1 MLAWWTP
8 ADDSDRRPAAIRTA
22 GWRCFGTPGMPP
34 VPTPV
39 PHPSSRVLAGPPE
52 RVSRLQ
58 IYERLIAENR
68 RPLLHYIYSLVLNE
82 ADAEDLVQR
91 TSLVMWRKFDEF
103 DESRSFLAWANG
115 IAFLEVQNFRRTA
128 AAGRLRFS
136 NEVVQGIADRCAQSQ
151 RIEEKQRT
159 AALDACLKL
168 LSERDRQLVEAVYWD
183 AQDYELAAKRCGM
196 ALQTAYNRMRIL
208 RVKLL
213 DCVKRRLQSESCHE
227 E

>member
-1 MLAWWTP
+1 L
-8 ADDSDRRPAAIRTA
+8 D
-22 GWRCFGTPGMPP
+22 G
-34 VPTPV
+34 
-39 PHPSSRVLAGPPE
+39 PSE
-52 RVSRLQ
+52 RVSRLKA
-58 IYERLIAENR
+58 YERLIAENR

-103 DESRSFLAWANG
+103 DASRSFLAWANG

-136 NEVVQGIADRCAQSQ
+136 NEVVQGIADRCAQKQ
-151 RIEEKQRT
+151 LPDEKLRT
-159 AALDACLKL
+159 TALETCLKQ
-168 LSERDRQLVEAVYWD
+168 LSERDRQLVQAVYWD
-183 AQDYELAAKRCGM
+183 GQDYELAAKTCGM

-213 DCVKRRLQSESCHE
+213 DCVKRRLQPESLP
-227 E
+227 

>member
-1 MLAWWTP
+1 LK
-8 ADDSDRRPAAIRTA
+8 
-22 GWRCFGTPGMPP
+22 
-34 VPTPV
+34 V
-39 PHPSSRVLAGPPE
+39 
-52 RVSRLQ
+52 
-58 IYERLIAENR
+58 YERLIAENR

-103 DESRSFLAWANG
+103 DQARSFLAWANG

-136 NEVVQGIADRCAQSQ
+136 NEVVQGIADRYS
-151 RIEEKQRT
+151 EKLLSDEKNRS
-159 AALDACLKL
+159 AALKACLEHV
-168 LSERDRQLVEAVYWD
+168 SERDRQLVQAVYWD
-183 AQDYELAAKRCGM
+183 GTDYEVAARVCGM

-213 DCVKRRLQSESCHE
+213 ECVNRRLQTESVNE
-227 E
+227 